1 MAGQRRVADLTAND
15 VDPVIHSLVPFMAS
29 LDRDDERTAGV
40 VEIIESLFSKL
51 KQGSRAPSIATA
63 LDLQENHIYPY
74 GLEFKDDAGKAL
86 VRERGAQEIE
96 SNFLTHAN
104 TKRLISLV
112 RKHMSRAS
120 LAGCR
125 MLIDVI
131 FLRLAAVTSTD
142 ADNLAIIPDWSALN
156 TAPGPGGRPTVEGVI
171 DYLIAKRPSKYSGLV
186 LSEPVGAL
194 NRPDLVHAGSS
205 NIYEAR
211 TCAELQAGLMQA
223 VLAVATSCHETHKEC
238 ARGAVTCGDHWVFFA
253 YQAPKGSD
261 YAKYARTEV
270 LDLGKDAEN
279 LDLILGI
286 LIDWIENAEVFGPQ
300 KYFYIV

>member
-1 MAGQRRVADLTAND
+1 MTSHKRKVTELSAGD
-15 VDPVIHSLVPFMAS
+15 VDPVIQSLVPFMAS

-40 VEIIESLFSKL
+40 VDMIESLFFKL

-74 GLEFKDDAGKAL
+74 GLEFKDDTAKAL
-86 VRERGAQEIE
+86 VRQRGAQEVDNNI
-96 SNFLTHAN
+96 LTLSN
-104 TKRLISLV
+104 TKALISLV

-120 LAGCR
+120 LGGCR

-131 FLRLAAVTSTD
+131 FLRLASVMSTD
-142 ADNLAIIPDWSALN
+142 ADNLSVIPDWTALN
-156 TAPGPGGRPTVEGVI
+156 TSPGGRPSLEGVI
-171 DYLIAKRPSKYSGLV
+171 DYLITKRPAKYSGLI

-194 NRPDLVHAGSS
+194 NRPDLAHVGSS

-211 TCAELQAGLMQA
+211 TCSELQSGLMQA
-223 VLAVATSCHETHKEC
+223 VLAAATLCRETQKEC
-238 ARGAVTCGDHWVFFA
+238 ARGAVTCGDHWIFFS
-253 YQAPKGSD
+253 YQGPKGGE

-270 LDLGKDAEN
+270 LDVGKDAEN
-279 LDLILGI
+279 LELILGV
-286 LIDWIENAEVFGPQ
+286 LVDWIENAEVFGPQ